1 MILTDE
7 QLTFTEESLAE
18 LKEAYKVVCNPANV
32 IEIIE
37 KNSIESM
44 VEQLNAEIRVYTE
57 ARQQRIELKDTL
69 EISELREQL
78 ILNRIYMGVS
88 QDELARAINISKQ
101 NLIRLEATR
110 YENAKLSLLIKCSKA
125 LNKPI
130 KVVTECIEGKEREI
144 YNNKTS
150 LEIPLLDLIPIKELV
165 KKNWISANNSV
176 EELKELILSSGSLAN
191 FAYHKKST
199 FAERSAKSAALFAW
213 ETKVLSEAQK
223 VISER
228 ELEFIEY
235 NPLWISELVELTND
249 PNGPIVAQQ
258 LLLEKGIVLV
268 IESHL
273 EQTYLDGAALL
284 SDEGFPV
291 IGMTLRQNRIDNFW
305 FVLFHELAH
314 VYLHLL
320 TNKFPTFLDEKVG
333 KVGKDD
339 DDPLEQEANDFA
351 RSKLIPP
358 EKWAKCVSPVMT
370 TSLAV
375 KIDAKNL
382 GIHPAIVAG
391 RIRFEKDDYTILSD
405 LLGHGEVRKVFGVK

>member
-1 MILTDE
+1 VILTDE
-7 QLTFTEESLAE
+7 QLIFTEESLAE
-18 LKEAYKVVCNPANV
+18 LKEAYKAVSNPVNV
-32 IEIIE
+32 IETIE
-37 KNSIESM
+37 KSSLESM
-44 VEQLNAEIRVYTE
+44 IEQLNAEIRVYNE
-57 ARQQRIELKDTL
+57 ARLQRIELKDTL

-88 QDELARAINISKQ
+88 QDELARALNIFKQ

-110 YENAKLSLLIKCSKA
+110 YENAKLSLLIKCSEA

-165 KKNWISANNSV
+165 KKNWISAKNSV
-176 EELKELILSSGSLAN
+176 EELKELIFSSGSLTN

-291 IGMTLRQNRIDNFW
+291 IGMTLRHNRIDNFW

-320 TNKFPTFLDEKVG
+320 TNKFPTFLDE

-370 TSLAV
+370 TSQAV

-391 RIRFEKDDYTILSD
+391 RIQFERDDYTILSD